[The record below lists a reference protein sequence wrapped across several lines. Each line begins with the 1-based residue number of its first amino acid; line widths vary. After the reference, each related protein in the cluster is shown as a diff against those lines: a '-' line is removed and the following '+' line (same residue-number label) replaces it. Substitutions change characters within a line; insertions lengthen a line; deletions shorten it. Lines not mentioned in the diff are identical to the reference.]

1 MARPIVNLEVINFK
15 QELRRIEKEVLEQ
28 GDEEILDL
36 VDYAVDQLRVVTPV
50 DTGEARSGWY
60 SQKVRQLDGSSG
72 SLIIN
77 EVEHISSLNK
87 GSSQQAPKFFIEQVL
102 VQIGILT
109 SN

>member
-1 MARPIVNLEVINFK
+1 MARPLVNLEVVNFK
-15 QELRRIEKEVLEQ
+15 QELERIEKEIFEQ
-28 GDEEILDL
+28 ADDEIVDL
-36 VDYAVDQLRVVTPV
+36 LDYAVDQLRIVTPV

-60 SQKVRQLDGSSG
+60 SQKVRQLDGRSG

-77 EVEHISSLNK
+77 EVEHI
-87 GSSQQAPKFFIEQVL
+87 SQQAPKFFIEQVL